1 MDCLPYITY
10 NIQKMDLHLCTLGT
24 LNPALSA
31 VLQDTARIAEATDA
45 VCCMYAE

>member
-1 MDCLPYITY
+1 MACYKLQFCIYS
-10 NIQKMDLHLCTLGT
+10 QLE